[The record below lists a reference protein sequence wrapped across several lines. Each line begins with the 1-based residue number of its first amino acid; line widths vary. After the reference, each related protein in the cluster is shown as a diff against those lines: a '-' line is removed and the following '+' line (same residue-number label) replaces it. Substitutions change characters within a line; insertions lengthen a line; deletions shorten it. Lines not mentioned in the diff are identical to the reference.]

1 MKLYLVQHGDAL
13 PKDIDP
19 ARPLSERG
27 RQDVE
32 RLAALLRVC
41 GTHVTCVVH
50 SGKTRAAQTAEMLAA
65 AVSPGREVQLL
76 QGLGPNDPAEPLARQ
91 IAGWGQDKLLVAH
104 MPLLGSLVTR
114 LLTGQDRETIV
125 AFSPGTL
132 VCLETTETGHW
143 VVLWVLP
150 PELLLRAPGEQP

>member
-1 MKLYLVQHGDAL
+1 MRLYLVQHGEAL
-13 PKDIDP
+13 PKDVDP
-19 ARPLSERG
+19 ARPLSEHG

-32 RLAALLRVC
+32 HLATLLRARDIR
-41 GTHVTCVVH
+41 VTCVVH
-50 SGKTRAAQTAEMLAA
+50 SGKTRAAQTAEILAA

-76 QGLGPNDPAEPLARQ
+76 QGLGPLDPAEPLVRQ

-114 LLTGQDRETIV
+114 LATGQDRGVIV

-132 VCLETTETGHW
+132 VCLEMTETGHW

-150 PELLLRAPGEQP
+150 PEVLLVRGGSP